1 MVLNSLRLNLGMF
14 VLVVTLLFGDKW
26 VYNAILY
33 VFYDKG
39 GDSLVGQIG
48 AHAIAYFL
56 GIRDHNADEVVAIVG
71 EHFLQ
76 WLEGIGKGS
85 VIRYIY
91 YFYGATSFA
100 GGRHS

>member
-39 GDSLVGQIG
+39 GDSLVG
-48 AHAIAYFL
+48 
-56 GIRDHNADEVVAIVG
+56 
-71 EHFLQ
+71 
-76 WLEGIGKGS
+76 
-85 VIRYIY
+85 
-91 YFYGATSFA
+91 
-100 GGRHS
+100 